1 MHLNLI
7 FICRDLEFSLGLLG
21 RLSVLLD
28 VRRLACR
35 GSGGVLLGGPG
46 KFGLCLTVIR
56 LFSLCGIASLTEFV
70 TGLLSKNTLIFHNF
84 PFIS

>member
-35 GSGGVLLGGPG
+35 GWIRGRIVGGS
-46 KFGLCLTVIR
+46 R
-56 LFSLCGIASLTEFV
+56 
-70 TGLLSKNTLIFHNF
+70 
-84 PFIS
+84 

>member
-28 VRRLACR
+28 VHRLACR
-35 GSGGVLLGGPG
+35 G
-46 KFGLCLTVIR
+46 
-56 LFSLCGIASLTEFV
+56 
-70 TGLLSKNTLIFHNF
+70 
-84 PFIS
+84 